1 MKMQQQQAALIK
13 HGFIYKRTN
22 KGTGLYCAEALDKA
36 GGVSHGFSTRE
47 GGITVDPPK
56 ASLNLSW
63 TRCGSPE
70 EVIANFKIFAE
81 GAGIDYDDMAVV
93 NHEHGA
99 NVLRIAHEHRGRGF
113 YKDPLPPCDGI
124 ITDDPTVTLVTS
136 HADCGAYFFYD
147 PVHRAIGM
155 AHAGWKGTLLRIG
168 AEMARRMAEEFDTDP
183 SDIIAATGPCIC
195 RDCFE
200 VDADLLDFAQ
210 LFRIHIRHIDG
221 SGGLHLQALLADEAE
236 DRLAYRR
243 DGHVHFPGQV
253 ADDQAL
259 AGFVLA
265 VDERVA
271 DFVVNLEREIL
282 FLDRFELGHGGL
294 VGGCVKGGSILS
306 TRFAQIRLRQGVGP
320 GGNRGVCTLGLCK
333 SST

>member
-168 AEMARRMAEEFDTDP
+168 AKMARRMAEEFDTDP

-200 VDADLLDFAQ
+200 VDADLGEKFQSEFGYPGISRPGRQGKAYVDLELAAAVQFVEAG
-210 LFRIHIRHIDG
+210 IRPESITLMNACTYENRQHFF
-221 SGGLHLQALLADEAE
+221 SH
-236 DRLAYRR
+236 RR
-243 DGHVHFPGQV
+243 D
-253 ADDQAL
+253 
-259 AGFVLA
+259 
-265 VDERVA
+265 
-271 DFVVNLEREIL
+271 
-282 FLDRFELGHGGL
+282 
-294 VGGCVKGGSILS
+294 KGITGSMAAYIKLI
-306 TRFAQIRLRQGVGP
+306 QP
-320 GGNRGVCTLGLCK
+320 
-333 SST
+333 

>member
-99 NVLRIAHEHRGRGF
+99 NVLRLAHEHRGRGF

-200 VDADLLDFAQ
+200 VDADLGEKFQSEFGYPGISRPGRQGKAYVDLELAAAVQFVEAG
-210 LFRIHIRHIDG
+210 IRPESITLMNACTYENRQHFF
-221 SGGLHLQALLADEAE
+221 SH
-236 DRLAYRR
+236 RR
-243 DGHVHFPGQV
+243 D
-253 ADDQAL
+253 
-259 AGFVLA
+259 
-265 VDERVA
+265 
-271 DFVVNLEREIL
+271 
-282 FLDRFELGHGGL
+282 
-294 VGGCVKGGSILS
+294 KGITGSMAAYIKL
-306 TRFAQIRLRQGVGP
+306 IKP
-320 GGNRGVCTLGLCK
+320 
-333 SST
+333 

>member
-47 GGITVDPPK
+47 GGITADPPK

-168 AEMARRMAEEFDTDP
+168 AEMARCMAEEFDTDP

-200 VDADLLDFAQ
+200 VDADLGEKFQSEFGYPGISRPGRQGKAYVDLELAAAVQFVEAG
-210 LFRIHIRHIDG
+210 IRPESITLMNACTYENRRHFF
-221 SGGLHLQALLADEAE
+221 SH
-236 DRLAYRR
+236 RR
-243 DGHVHFPGQV
+243 D
-253 ADDQAL
+253 
-259 AGFVLA
+259 
-265 VDERVA
+265 
-271 DFVVNLEREIL
+271 
-282 FLDRFELGHGGL
+282 
-294 VGGCVKGGSILS
+294 KGITGSMAAYIKLI
-306 TRFAQIRLRQGVGP
+306 QP
-320 GGNRGVCTLGLCK
+320 
-333 SST
+333 

>member
-81 GAGIDYDDMAVV
+81 GAGIDYDVMAVV

-200 VDADLLDFAQ
+200 VDADLGEKFQSEFGYPGISRPGRPGKAYVDLELAAAVQFVEAG
-210 LFRIHIRHIDG
+210 IRPESITLMNACTYENRQHFF
-221 SGGLHLQALLADEAE
+221 SH
-236 DRLAYRR
+236 RR
-243 DGHVHFPGQV
+243 D
-253 ADDQAL
+253 
-259 AGFVLA
+259 
-265 VDERVA
+265 
-271 DFVVNLEREIL
+271 
-282 FLDRFELGHGGL
+282 
-294 VGGCVKGGSILS
+294 KGITGSMAAYIKLI
-306 TRFAQIRLRQGVGP
+306 QP
-320 GGNRGVCTLGLCK
+320 
-333 SST
+333 

>member
-200 VDADLLDFAQ
+200 VDADLGEKFQSEFGYPGISRPGRQGKAYVDLELAAAVQFVEDG
-210 LFRIHIRHIDG
+210 IRPESITLMNACTYENRQHFF
-221 SGGLHLQALLADEAE
+221 SH
-236 DRLAYRR
+236 RR
-243 DGHVHFPGQV
+243 D
-253 ADDQAL
+253 
-259 AGFVLA
+259 
-265 VDERVA
+265 
-271 DFVVNLEREIL
+271 
-282 FLDRFELGHGGL
+282 
-294 VGGCVKGGSILS
+294 KGITGSMAAYIKLI
-306 TRFAQIRLRQGVGP
+306 QP
-320 GGNRGVCTLGLCK
+320 
-333 SST
+333 

>member
-1 MKMQQQQAALIK
+1 MKMQQQAALIK

-81 GAGIDYDDMAVV
+81 GAGIAYDDMAVV

-200 VDADLLDFAQ
+200 VDADLGEKFQSEFDYPGISRPGRQGKAYVDLELAAAVQFVEAGIRPE
-210 LFRIHIRHIDG
+210 RITLMNACTYENREHFFSH
-221 SGGLHLQALLADEAE
+221 
-236 DRLAYRR
+236 RR
-243 DGHVHFPGQV
+243 D
-253 ADDQAL
+253 
-259 AGFVLA
+259 
-265 VDERVA
+265 
-271 DFVVNLEREIL
+271 
-282 FLDRFELGHGGL
+282 
-294 VGGCVKGGSILS
+294 KGITGSMAAYIKLI
-306 TRFAQIRLRQGVGP
+306 QP
-320 GGNRGVCTLGLCK
+320 
-333 SST
+333 

>member
-200 VDADLLDFAQ
+200 VDADLGEKFQSEFDYPGISRPGRQGKAYVDLELAAAVQFVEAG
-210 LFRIHIRHIDG
+210 IRPESITLMNACTYENRQHFF
-221 SGGLHLQALLADEAE
+221 SH
-236 DRLAYRR
+236 RR
-243 DGHVHFPGQV
+243 D
-253 ADDQAL
+253 
-259 AGFVLA
+259 
-265 VDERVA
+265 
-271 DFVVNLEREIL
+271 
-282 FLDRFELGHGGL
+282 
-294 VGGCVKGGSILS
+294 KGITGSMAAYIKLI
-306 TRFAQIRLRQGVGP
+306 QP
-320 GGNRGVCTLGLCK
+320 
-333 SST
+333 

>member
-81 GAGIDYDDMAVV
+81 GADIDYDDMAVV

-200 VDADLLDFAQ
+200 VDADLGEKFQSEFGYPGISRPGRPGKAYVDLELAAAVQFVEAG
-210 LFRIHIRHIDG
+210 IRPESITLMNACTYENRQHFF
-221 SGGLHLQALLADEAE
+221 SH
-236 DRLAYRR
+236 RR
-243 DGHVHFPGQV
+243 D
-253 ADDQAL
+253 
-259 AGFVLA
+259 
-265 VDERVA
+265 
-271 DFVVNLEREIL
+271 
-282 FLDRFELGHGGL
+282 
-294 VGGCVKGGSILS
+294 KGITGSMAAYIKLI
-306 TRFAQIRLRQGVGP
+306 QP
-320 GGNRGVCTLGLCK
+320 
-333 SST
+333 

>member
-200 VDADLLDFAQ
+200 VDADLGEKFQSEFGYPGISRPGRQGKAYVDLELAAAVQFIEAG
-210 LFRIHIRHIDG
+210 IRPESITLMNACTYENRQHFF
-221 SGGLHLQALLADEAE
+221 SH
-236 DRLAYRR
+236 RR
-243 DGHVHFPGQV
+243 D
-253 ADDQAL
+253 
-259 AGFVLA
+259 
-265 VDERVA
+265 
-271 DFVVNLEREIL
+271 
-282 FLDRFELGHGGL
+282 
-294 VGGCVKGGSILS
+294 KGITGSMAAYIKLI
-306 TRFAQIRLRQGVGP
+306 QP
-320 GGNRGVCTLGLCK
+320 
-333 SST
+333 

>member
-63 TRCGSPE
+63 TRCGSLE

-99 NVLRIAHEHRGRGF
+99 NVLRIAYEHRGRGF

-200 VDADLLDFAQ
+200 VDADLGEKFQSEFGYPGISRPGRQGKAYVDLELAAAVQFVEAG
-210 LFRIHIRHIDG
+210 IRPESITLMNACTYENRQHFF
-221 SGGLHLQALLADEAE
+221 SH
-236 DRLAYRR
+236 RR
-243 DGHVHFPGQV
+243 D
-253 ADDQAL
+253 
-259 AGFVLA
+259 
-265 VDERVA
+265 
-271 DFVVNLEREIL
+271 
-282 FLDRFELGHGGL
+282 
-294 VGGCVKGGSILS
+294 KGITGSMAAYIKLI
-306 TRFAQIRLRQGVGP
+306 QP
-320 GGNRGVCTLGLCK
+320 
-333 SST
+333 

>member
-195 RDCFE
+195 RECFE
-200 VDADLLDFAQ
+200 VDADLGEKFQSEFGYPGISRPGRQGKAYVDLELAAAVQFVEAG
-210 LFRIHIRHIDG
+210 IRPESITLMNACTYENRRHFF
-221 SGGLHLQALLADEAE
+221 SH
-236 DRLAYRR
+236 RR
-243 DGHVHFPGQV
+243 D
-253 ADDQAL
+253 
-259 AGFVLA
+259 
-265 VDERVA
+265 
-271 DFVVNLEREIL
+271 
-282 FLDRFELGHGGL
+282 
-294 VGGCVKGGSILS
+294 KGITGSMAAYIKL
-306 TRFAQIRLRQGVGP
+306 I
-320 GGNRGVCTLGLCK
+320 
-333 SST
+333 

>member
-22 KGTGLYCAEALDKA
+22 KGTGLYCAEVLDKA

-200 VDADLLDFAQ
+200 VDADLGEKFQSEFGYPGISRPGRQGKAYVDLELAAAVQFVEAG
-210 LFRIHIRHIDG
+210 IRPESITLMNACTYENRQHFF
-221 SGGLHLQALLADEAE
+221 SH
-236 DRLAYRR
+236 RR
-243 DGHVHFPGQV
+243 D
-253 ADDQAL
+253 
-259 AGFVLA
+259 
-265 VDERVA
+265 
-271 DFVVNLEREIL
+271 
-282 FLDRFELGHGGL
+282 
-294 VGGCVKGGSILS
+294 KGITGSMAAYIKLI
-306 TRFAQIRLRQGVGP
+306 QP
-320 GGNRGVCTLGLCK
+320 
-333 SST
+333 

>member
-136 HADCGAYFFYD
+136 HADCGADFFYD

-200 VDADLLDFAQ
+200 VDADLGEKFQSEFGYPGISRPGRQGKAYVDLELAAAVQFVEAGIRPE
-210 LFRIHIRHIDG
+210 RITLMNACTYENRRHFF
-221 SGGLHLQALLADEAE
+221 SH
-236 DRLAYRR
+236 RR
-243 DGHVHFPGQV
+243 D
-253 ADDQAL
+253 
-259 AGFVLA
+259 
-265 VDERVA
+265 
-271 DFVVNLEREIL
+271 
-282 FLDRFELGHGGL
+282 
-294 VGGCVKGGSILS
+294 KGITGSMAAYIKLI
-306 TRFAQIRLRQGVGP
+306 QP
-320 GGNRGVCTLGLCK
+320 
-333 SST
+333 

>member
-1 MKMQQQQAALIK
+1 MKMQQQQAALVK

-200 VDADLLDFAQ
+200 VDADLGEKFQSEFGYPGISRPGRQGKAYVDLELAAAVQFVEAG
-210 LFRIHIRHIDG
+210 IRPESITLMNACTYENRQHFF
-221 SGGLHLQALLADEAE
+221 SH
-236 DRLAYRR
+236 RR
-243 DGHVHFPGQV
+243 D
-253 ADDQAL
+253 
-259 AGFVLA
+259 
-265 VDERVA
+265 
-271 DFVVNLEREIL
+271 
-282 FLDRFELGHGGL
+282 
-294 VGGCVKGGSILS
+294 KGITGSMAAYIKLI
-306 TRFAQIRLRQGVGP
+306 QP
-320 GGNRGVCTLGLCK
+320 
-333 SST
+333 

>member
-200 VDADLLDFAQ
+200 VDADLGEKFQSEFGYPGISRPGRQGKAYVDLELAAAVQFVEAG
-210 LFRIHIRHIDG
+210 IRPESITLMNACTYENRQHFF
-221 SGGLHLQALLADEAE
+221 SH
-236 DRLAYRR
+236 RR
-243 DGHVHFPGQV
+243 D
-253 ADDQAL
+253 
-259 AGFVLA
+259 
-265 VDERVA
+265 
-271 DFVVNLEREIL
+271 
-282 FLDRFELGHGGL
+282 
-294 VGGCVKGGSILS
+294 KGITGSMAAYIKLM
-306 TRFAQIRLRQGVGP
+306 QP
-320 GGNRGVCTLGLCK
+320 
-333 SST
+333 

>member
-136 HADCGAYFFYD
+136 HADCGAYFFYN

-200 VDADLLDFAQ
+200 VDADLGEKFQSEFGYPGISRPGRQGKAYVDLELAAAVQFVEAG
-210 LFRIHIRHIDG
+210 IRPESITLMNACTYENRRHFF
-221 SGGLHLQALLADEAE
+221 SH
-236 DRLAYRR
+236 RR
-243 DGHVHFPGQV
+243 D
-253 ADDQAL
+253 
-259 AGFVLA
+259 
-265 VDERVA
+265 
-271 DFVVNLEREIL
+271 
-282 FLDRFELGHGGL
+282 
-294 VGGCVKGGSILS
+294 KGITGSMAAYIKLI
-306 TRFAQIRLRQGVGP
+306 QP
-320 GGNRGVCTLGLCK
+320 
-333 SST
+333 

>member
-155 AHAGWKGTLLRIG
+155 AHAGWKGTMLRIG

-200 VDADLLDFAQ
+200 VDADLGEKFQSEFGYPGISRPGRPGKAYVDLELAAAVQFVEAG
-210 LFRIHIRHIDG
+210 IRPESITLMNACTYENRQHFF
-221 SGGLHLQALLADEAE
+221 SH
-236 DRLAYRR
+236 RR
-243 DGHVHFPGQV
+243 D
-253 ADDQAL
+253 
-259 AGFVLA
+259 
-265 VDERVA
+265 
-271 DFVVNLEREIL
+271 
-282 FLDRFELGHGGL
+282 
-294 VGGCVKGGSILS
+294 KGITGSMAAYIKLI
-306 TRFAQIRLRQGVGP
+306 QP
-320 GGNRGVCTLGLCK
+320 
-333 SST
+333 

>member
-22 KGTGLYCAEALDKA
+22 KGTGLYCAEALDRA

-99 NVLRIAHEHRGRGF
+99 NVLRVAHEHRGCGF

-200 VDADLLDFAQ
+200 VDADLGEKFQSEFGYPGISRPGRQGKAYVDLELAAAVQFVEAG
-210 LFRIHIRHIDG
+210 IRPESITLMNACTYENRQHFF
-221 SGGLHLQALLADEAE
+221 SH
-236 DRLAYRR
+236 RR
-243 DGHVHFPGQV
+243 D
-253 ADDQAL
+253 
-259 AGFVLA
+259 
-265 VDERVA
+265 
-271 DFVVNLEREIL
+271 
-282 FLDRFELGHGGL
+282 
-294 VGGCVKGGSILS
+294 KGITGSMAAYIKLI
-306 TRFAQIRLRQGVGP
+306 QP
-320 GGNRGVCTLGLCK
+320 
-333 SST
+333 

>member
-147 PVHRAIGM
+147 PVHCAIGM

-168 AEMARRMAEEFDTDP
+168 AEMARRMTEEFDTDP

-200 VDADLLDFAQ
+200 VDADLGEKFQSEFGYPGISRPGRQGKAYVDLELAAAVQFVEAG
-210 LFRIHIRHIDG
+210 IRPESITLMNACTYENRQHFF
-221 SGGLHLQALLADEAE
+221 SH
-236 DRLAYRR
+236 RR
-243 DGHVHFPGQV
+243 D
-253 ADDQAL
+253 
-259 AGFVLA
+259 
-265 VDERVA
+265 
-271 DFVVNLEREIL
+271 
-282 FLDRFELGHGGL
+282 
-294 VGGCVKGGSILS
+294 KGITGSMAAYIKLI
-306 TRFAQIRLRQGVGP
+306 QP
-320 GGNRGVCTLGLCK
+320 
-333 SST
+333 

>member
-200 VDADLLDFAQ
+200 VDADLGEKFQSEFGYPGISRPGRPGKAYVDLELAAAVQFVEA
-210 LFRIHIRHIDG
+210 G
-221 SGGLHLQALLADEAE
+221 SITLMNACTYENRQHFFSH
-236 DRLAYRR
+236 RR
-243 DGHVHFPGQV
+243 D
-253 ADDQAL
+253 
-259 AGFVLA
+259 
-265 VDERVA
+265 
-271 DFVVNLEREIL
+271 
-282 FLDRFELGHGGL
+282 
-294 VGGCVKGGSILS
+294 KGITGSMAAYIKLI
-306 TRFAQIRLRQGVGP
+306 QP
-320 GGNRGVCTLGLCK
+320 
-333 SST
+333 

>member
-99 NVLRIAHEHRGRGF
+99 NVLRIAYEHRGRGF

-200 VDADLLDFAQ
+200 VDADLGEKFQSEFGYPGISRPGRQGKAYVDLELAAAVQFVEAG
-210 LFRIHIRHIDG
+210 IRPESITLMNACTYENRQHFF
-221 SGGLHLQALLADEAE
+221 SH
-236 DRLAYRR
+236 RR
-243 DGHVHFPGQV
+243 D
-253 ADDQAL
+253 
-259 AGFVLA
+259 
-265 VDERVA
+265 
-271 DFVVNLEREIL
+271 
-282 FLDRFELGHGGL
+282 
-294 VGGCVKGGSILS
+294 KGITGSMAAYIKLI
-306 TRFAQIRLRQGVGP
+306 QP
-320 GGNRGVCTLGLCK
+320 
-333 SST
+333 

>member
-168 AEMARRMAEEFDTDP
+168 AKMARRMAEEFDTDP

-200 VDADLLDFAQ
+200 VDADLGEKFQSEFGYPGISRPGRQGKAYVDLELAAAVQFVEAG
-210 LFRIHIRHIDG
+210 IRPESITLMNACTYENRQHFF
-221 SGGLHLQALLADEAE
+221 SH
-236 DRLAYRR
+236 RR
-243 DGHVHFPGQV
+243 D
-253 ADDQAL
+253 
-259 AGFVLA
+259 
-265 VDERVA
+265 
-271 DFVVNLEREIL
+271 
-282 FLDRFELGHGGL
+282 
-294 VGGCVKGGSILS
+294 KGITGSMAAYIKL
-306 TRFAQIRLRQGVGP
+306 I
-320 GGNRGVCTLGLCK
+320 
-333 SST
+333 

>member
-22 KGTGLYCAEALDKA
+22 KGTGHYCAEALDKA

-200 VDADLLDFAQ
+200 VDADLGEKFQSEFGYPGISRPGRPGKAYVDLELAAAVQFVEAG
-210 LFRIHIRHIDG
+210 IRPESITLMNACTYENRQHFF
-221 SGGLHLQALLADEAE
+221 SH
-236 DRLAYRR
+236 RR
-243 DGHVHFPGQV
+243 D
-253 ADDQAL
+253 
-259 AGFVLA
+259 
-265 VDERVA
+265 
-271 DFVVNLEREIL
+271 
-282 FLDRFELGHGGL
+282 
-294 VGGCVKGGSILS
+294 KGITGSMAAYIKLI
-306 TRFAQIRLRQGVGP
+306 QP
-320 GGNRGVCTLGLCK
+320 
-333 SST
+333 

>member
-168 AEMARRMAEEFDTDP
+168 TEMARRMAEEFDTDP

-200 VDADLLDFAQ
+200 VDADLGEKFQSEFGYPGISRPGRQGKAYVDLELAAAVQFVEAG
-210 LFRIHIRHIDG
+210 IRPESITLMNACTYENRQHFF
-221 SGGLHLQALLADEAE
+221 SH
-236 DRLAYRR
+236 RR
-243 DGHVHFPGQV
+243 D
-253 ADDQAL
+253 
-259 AGFVLA
+259 
-265 VDERVA
+265 
-271 DFVVNLEREIL
+271 
-282 FLDRFELGHGGL
+282 
-294 VGGCVKGGSILS
+294 KGITGSMAAYIKLI
-306 TRFAQIRLRQGVGP
+306 QP
-320 GGNRGVCTLGLCK
+320 
-333 SST
+333 

>member
-47 GGITVDPPK
+47 GGITVDSPK

-99 NVLRIAHEHRGRGF
+99 NVLRIAHEHRGCGF

-147 PVHRAIGM
+147 PVHCAIGM

-200 VDADLLDFAQ
+200 VDADLGEKFQSEFGYPGISRPGRQGKAYVDLELAAAVQFVEAG
-210 LFRIHIRHIDG
+210 IRPESITLMNACTYENRQHFF
-221 SGGLHLQALLADEAE
+221 SH
-236 DRLAYRR
+236 RR
-243 DGHVHFPGQV
+243 D
-253 ADDQAL
+253 
-259 AGFVLA
+259 
-265 VDERVA
+265 
-271 DFVVNLEREIL
+271 
-282 FLDRFELGHGGL
+282 
-294 VGGCVKGGSILS
+294 KGITGSMAAYIKLI
-306 TRFAQIRLRQGVGP
+306 QP
-320 GGNRGVCTLGLCK
+320 
-333 SST
+333 

>member
-124 ITDDPTVTLVTS
+124 IADDPTVTLVTS

-200 VDADLLDFAQ
+200 VDADLGEKFQSEFGYPGISRPGRPGKAYVDLELAAAVQFVEAG
-210 LFRIHIRHIDG
+210 IRPESITLMNACTYENRQHFF
-221 SGGLHLQALLADEAE
+221 SH
-236 DRLAYRR
+236 RR
-243 DGHVHFPGQV
+243 D
-253 ADDQAL
+253 
-259 AGFVLA
+259 
-265 VDERVA
+265 
-271 DFVVNLEREIL
+271 
-282 FLDRFELGHGGL
+282 
-294 VGGCVKGGSILS
+294 KGITGSMAAYIKLI
-306 TRFAQIRLRQGVGP
+306 QP
-320 GGNRGVCTLGLCK
+320 
-333 SST
+333 

>member
-147 PVHRAIGM
+147 SVHRAIGM

-200 VDADLLDFAQ
+200 VDADLGEKFQSEFGYPGISRPGRQGKAYVDLELAAAVQFVEAG
-210 LFRIHIRHIDG
+210 IRPESITLMNACTYENRQHFF
-221 SGGLHLQALLADEAE
+221 SH
-236 DRLAYRR
+236 RR
-243 DGHVHFPGQV
+243 D
-253 ADDQAL
+253 
-259 AGFVLA
+259 
-265 VDERVA
+265 
-271 DFVVNLEREIL
+271 
-282 FLDRFELGHGGL
+282 
-294 VGGCVKGGSILS
+294 KGITGSMAAYIKLI
-306 TRFAQIRLRQGVGP
+306 QP
-320 GGNRGVCTLGLCK
+320 
-333 SST
+333 

>member
-195 RDCFE
+195 RNCFE
-200 VDADLLDFAQ
+200 VDADLGEKFQSEFGYPGISRPGRQGKAYVDLELAAAVQFVEAG
-210 LFRIHIRHIDG
+210 IRPESITLMNACTYENRQHFF
-221 SGGLHLQALLADEAE
+221 SH
-236 DRLAYRR
+236 RR
-243 DGHVHFPGQV
+243 D
-253 ADDQAL
+253 
-259 AGFVLA
+259 
-265 VDERVA
+265 
-271 DFVVNLEREIL
+271 
-282 FLDRFELGHGGL
+282 
-294 VGGCVKGGSILS
+294 KGITGSMAAYIKL
-306 TRFAQIRLRQGVGP
+306 IKP
-320 GGNRGVCTLGLCK
+320 
-333 SST
+333 

>member
-200 VDADLLDFAQ
+200 VDADLGEKFQREFGYPGISRPGRQGKAYVDLELAAAVQ
-210 LFRIHIRHIDG
+210 YSEAGIRPESITLMNACTYENRQHFF
-221 SGGLHLQALLADEAE
+221 SH
-236 DRLAYRR
+236 RR
-243 DGHVHFPGQV
+243 D
-253 ADDQAL
+253 
-259 AGFVLA
+259 
-265 VDERVA
+265 
-271 DFVVNLEREIL
+271 
-282 FLDRFELGHGGL
+282 
-294 VGGCVKGGSILS
+294 KGITGSMAAYIKLI
-306 TRFAQIRLRQGVGP
+306 QP
-320 GGNRGVCTLGLCK
+320 
-333 SST
+333 

>member
-200 VDADLLDFAQ
+200 VDADLGEKFQSEFGYPGISRPGRPGKAYVDLELAAAVQFVEAG
-210 LFRIHIRHIDG
+210 IRPESITLMNACTYENRQHFF
-221 SGGLHLQALLADEAE
+221 SH
-236 DRLAYRR
+236 RR
-243 DGHVHFPGQV
+243 D
-253 ADDQAL
+253 
-259 AGFVLA
+259 
-265 VDERVA
+265 
-271 DFVVNLEREIL
+271 
-282 FLDRFELGHGGL
+282 
-294 VGGCVKGGSILS
+294 KGITGSMAAYIKL
-306 TRFAQIRLRQGVGP
+306 I
-320 GGNRGVCTLGLCK
+320 
-333 SST
+333 

>member
-147 PVHRAIGM
+147 PVHCAIGM
-155 AHAGWKGTLLRIG
+155 AHAGGKGTLLRIG

-200 VDADLLDFAQ
+200 VDADLGEKFQSEFGYPGISRPGRQGKAYVDLELAAAVQFVEAG
-210 LFRIHIRHIDG
+210 IRPESITLMNACTYENRQHFF
-221 SGGLHLQALLADEAE
+221 SH
-236 DRLAYRR
+236 RR
-243 DGHVHFPGQV
+243 D
-253 ADDQAL
+253 
-259 AGFVLA
+259 
-265 VDERVA
+265 
-271 DFVVNLEREIL
+271 
-282 FLDRFELGHGGL
+282 
-294 VGGCVKGGSILS
+294 KGITGSMAAYIKLI
-306 TRFAQIRLRQGVGP
+306 QP
-320 GGNRGVCTLGLCK
+320 
-333 SST
+333 

>member
-1 MKMQQQQAALIK
+1 MKMQQQQAALIR
-13 HGFIYKRTN
+13 HGFTYKRTN

-200 VDADLLDFAQ
+200 VDADLGEKFQSEFGYPGISRPGRQGKAYVDLELAAAVQFVEAG
-210 LFRIHIRHIDG
+210 IRPENIT
-221 SGGLHLQALLADEAE
+221 LMNACTYE
-236 DRLAYRR
+236 DRRHFFSHRR
-243 DGHVHFPGQV
+243 D
-253 ADDQAL
+253 
-259 AGFVLA
+259 
-265 VDERVA
+265 
-271 DFVVNLEREIL
+271 
-282 FLDRFELGHGGL
+282 
-294 VGGCVKGGSILS
+294 KGITGSMAAYIKLI
-306 TRFAQIRLRQGVGP
+306 QP
-320 GGNRGVCTLGLCK
+320 
-333 SST
+333 

>member
-195 RDCFE
+195 RDCFV
-200 VDADLLDFAQ
+200 VDADLGEKFQSEFGYPGISRPGRQGKAYVDLELAAAVQFVEAG
-210 LFRIHIRHIDG
+210 IRPESITLMNACTYENRQHFF
-221 SGGLHLQALLADEAE
+221 SH
-236 DRLAYRR
+236 RR
-243 DGHVHFPGQV
+243 D
-253 ADDQAL
+253 
-259 AGFVLA
+259 
-265 VDERVA
+265 
-271 DFVVNLEREIL
+271 
-282 FLDRFELGHGGL
+282 
-294 VGGCVKGGSILS
+294 KGITGSMAAYIKLI
-306 TRFAQIRLRQGVGP
+306 QP
-320 GGNRGVCTLGLCK
+320 
-333 SST
+333 

>member
-56 ASLNLSW
+56 ALLNLSW

-200 VDADLLDFAQ
+200 VDADLGEKFQSEFGYPGISRPGRQGKAYVDLELAAAVQFVEAG
-210 LFRIHIRHIDG
+210 IRPESITLMNACTYENRQHFF
-221 SGGLHLQALLADEAE
+221 SH
-236 DRLAYRR
+236 RR
-243 DGHVHFPGQV
+243 D
-253 ADDQAL
+253 
-259 AGFVLA
+259 
-265 VDERVA
+265 
-271 DFVVNLEREIL
+271 
-282 FLDRFELGHGGL
+282 
-294 VGGCVKGGSILS
+294 KGITGSMAAYIKLI
-306 TRFAQIRLRQGVGP
+306 QP
-320 GGNRGVCTLGLCK
+320 
-333 SST
+333 

>member
-200 VDADLLDFAQ
+200 VDADLGEKFQSEFGYPGISRPGRQGKAYVDLELAAAVQFVEAG
-210 LFRIHIRHIDG
+210 IRPESITLMNACTYENRRNFFSH
-221 SGGLHLQALLADEAE
+221 
-236 DRLAYRR
+236 RR
-243 DGHVHFPGQV
+243 D
-253 ADDQAL
+253 
-259 AGFVLA
+259 
-265 VDERVA
+265 
-271 DFVVNLEREIL
+271 
-282 FLDRFELGHGGL
+282 
-294 VGGCVKGGSILS
+294 KGITGSMAAYIKLI
-306 TRFAQIRLRQGVGP
+306 QP
-320 GGNRGVCTLGLCK
+320 
-333 SST
+333 

>member
-200 VDADLLDFAQ
+200 VDADLGEKFQSEFGYPGISRPGRPGKAYVDLELAAAVQFVEAG
-210 LFRIHIRHIDG
+210 IRPESITLMNACTYENRQHFFSHSRDKGITG
-221 SGGLHLQALLADEAE
+221 SMA
-236 DRLAYRR
+236 AYIKLIQ
-243 DGHVHFPGQV
+243 P
-253 ADDQAL
+253 
-259 AGFVLA
+259 
-265 VDERVA
+265 
-271 DFVVNLEREIL
+271 
-282 FLDRFELGHGGL
+282 
-294 VGGCVKGGSILS
+294 
-306 TRFAQIRLRQGVGP
+306 
-320 GGNRGVCTLGLCK
+320 
-333 SST
+333 